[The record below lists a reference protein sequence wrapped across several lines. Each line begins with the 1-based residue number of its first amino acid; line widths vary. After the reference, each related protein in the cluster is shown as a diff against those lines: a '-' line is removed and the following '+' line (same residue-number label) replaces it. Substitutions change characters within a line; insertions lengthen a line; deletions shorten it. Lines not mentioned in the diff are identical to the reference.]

1 MVVLFC
7 TVYYA
12 LLLKIR
18 KGLYWRLGG
27 GIPNEGSV
35 FYCCVSVDSKSVFR
49 GHQQG
54 NPLVYDVNFTEQEM
68 KITAHLEDYEQIL
81 FENGVHEIVVPYAEI
96 EQATLSI
103 CSRVWGMSLIMVGHK
118 IYNFDL
124 QIRTRDWKK
133 IHLEF
138 MAFYEWKEV
147 LERMKRNNVNIID
160 QCGIYKE
167 FSSKED
173 FNKNFHASMEDR
185 FEQLAR

>member
-1 MVVLFC
+1 MAV
-7 TVYYA
+7 
-12 LLLKIR
+12 
-18 KGLYWRLGG
+18 GG
-27 GIPNEGSV
+27 EYQMKDQL
-35 FYCCVSVDSKSVFR
+35 FYCYVSVDSKPVFR

-138 MAFYEWKEV
+138 MAFY
-147 LERMKRNNVNIID
+147 
-160 QCGIYKE
+160 
-167 FSSKED
+167 
-173 FNKNFHASMEDR
+173 
-185 FEQLAR
+185 